1 MTRPHSLTRTNS
13 NNLNGSDTVTGG
25 SIIMPIDIR
34 DADTTMS
41 ITRNG
46 MYTTN
51 PMMNAAR
58 SSDRT
63 NAGISVVSGTSFG
76 VFGLAFFATV
86 VNSAI
91 SSLRVCLAM
100 NVRSGATPSWDASA
114 WGFVPCRYGG
124 CTWLFMSS
132 SPGPGMDVPRT

>member
-1 MTRPHSLTRTNS
+1 MTRPHPLTRTNS

-34 DADTTMS
+34 AADTTMS

-51 PMMNAAR
+51 LMMNAAH

-86 VNSAI
+86 VISAI
-91 SSLRVCLAM
+91 SWSTVCLDM
-100 NVRSGATPSWDASA
+100 IVRRGT
-114 WGFVPCRYGG
+114 
-124 CTWLFMSS
+124 
-132 SPGPGMDVPRT
+132 

>member
-1 MTRPHSLTRTNS
+1 MTRPHPLTRTNS

-25 SIIMPIDIR
+25 SIIMPIDIS

-51 PMMNAAR
+51 PMMNAAP

-63 NAGISVVSGTSFG
+63 NAGTSVVSGTSFG
-76 VFGLAFFATV
+76 LAGLGGLLGFVNRPISSWPGLA
-86 VNSAI
+86 
-91 SSLRVCLAM
+91 
-100 NVRSGATPSWDASA
+100 VR
-114 WGFVPCRYGG
+114 Y
-124 CTWLFMSS
+124 
-132 SPGPGMDVPRT
+132 